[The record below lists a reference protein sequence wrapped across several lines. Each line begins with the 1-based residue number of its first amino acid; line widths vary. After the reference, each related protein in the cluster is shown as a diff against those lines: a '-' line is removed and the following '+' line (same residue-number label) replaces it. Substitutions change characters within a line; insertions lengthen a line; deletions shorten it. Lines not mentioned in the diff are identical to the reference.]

1 MYMCGMCVSMYVVC
15 ACGMWGCLYTY
26 VCIFM
31 YLCVWCMYLCVWCVC
46 VAYVCAS
53 MCGVYL
59 YTCVYAYLWVYTC
72 VYLHVYVCVWCVYVY
87 LCVCVWCVCVSVSR
101 RLCPFI
107 FQILRSQCENDLLL
121 LTSLVIVFPLLG
133 HSVQNRFSILLASM
147 AVSPSPADLD
157 MTPPLPSQTTC
168 NWLCDRCHH
177 CHSKNKTMERPLL
190 RSLKPKTGQYTFP

>member
-1 MYMCGMCVSMYVVC
+1 MYAYLCTCVCGVCICVCGAFVWHMCVHLCVVCICILVCMHICGCIPVYICMYMCVYGVC
-15 ACGMWGCLYTY
+15 TC
-26 VCIFM
+26 
-31 YLCVWCMYLCVWCVC
+31 
-46 VAYVCAS
+46 
-53 MCGVYL
+53 
-59 YTCVYAYLWVYTC
+59 TCVF
-72 VYLHVYVCVWCVYVY
+72 VCG
-87 LCVCVWCVCVSVSR
+87 VCVSLLSR

>member
-1 MYMCGMCVSMYVVC
+1 MYAYLCICVCGVCICVCGAFVWHMCVHLCVVCICILVCMHICGCIPVYICMYMCVYGVC
-15 ACGMWGCLYTY
+15 TC
-26 VCIFM
+26 
-31 YLCVWCMYLCVWCVC
+31 
-46 VAYVCAS
+46 
-53 MCGVYL
+53 
-59 YTCVYAYLWVYTC
+59 TCVF
-72 VYLHVYVCVWCVYVY
+72 VCG
-87 LCVCVWCVCVSVSR
+87 VCVSLLSR

-133 HSVQNRFSILLASM
+133 HGMQNWFSILLASM